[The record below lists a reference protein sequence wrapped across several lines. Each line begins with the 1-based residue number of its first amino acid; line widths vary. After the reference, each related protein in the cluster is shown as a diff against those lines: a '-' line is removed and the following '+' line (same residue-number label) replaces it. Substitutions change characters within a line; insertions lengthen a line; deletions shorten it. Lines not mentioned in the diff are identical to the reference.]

1 MENLLFY
8 GLYKLYWVNA
18 GGALSGI
25 INQLKSCTMKFEFR
39 FIY

>member
-1 MENLLFY
+1 FTEFLVENLLFY
-8 GLYKLYWVNA
+8 GLYK
-18 GGALSGI
+18 SGFI